1 MRMRLKGRLCCRL
14 LFSIIGYY
22 HLIWDIF
29 STAFAHLFFRY
40 DNEPQEDVFEQLIRE
55 GDERMAQKEG
65 QHPKDVAI
73 KNGSQTQ
80 DNQDLLNHSSQT
92 VTTKPALSDEQKQRM
107 LKNRE
112 LAEEKRRLKQ
122 AEKSQT
128 LLAEDSRIEDED
140 EK

>member
-1 MRMRLKGRLCCRL
+1 
-14 LFSIIGYY
+14 
-22 HLIWDIF
+22 
-29 STAFAHLFFRY
+29 
-40 DNEPQEDVFEQLIRE
+40 
-55 GDERMAQKEG
+55 MAQKEG

-73 KNGSQTQ
+73 ENAIQTQ
-80 DNQDLLNHSSQT
+80 DNHDLLNHRSQT

>member
-1 MRMRLKGRLCCRL
+1 MSKIL
-14 LFSIIGYY
+14 LVVLNRAKFHISQ
-22 HLIWDIF
+22 F
-29 STAFAHLFFRY
+29 VRY

-65 QHPKDVAI
+65 HNPSDLAI
-73 KNGSQTQ
+73 SNGSQTQ
-80 DNQDLLNHSSQT
+80 DNQDPPNYSSQT
-92 VTTKPALSDEQKQRM
+92 ITTKPALSEEQKQRM

-112 LAEEKRRLKQ
+112 LAEEKRRQRQ

-140 EK
+140 